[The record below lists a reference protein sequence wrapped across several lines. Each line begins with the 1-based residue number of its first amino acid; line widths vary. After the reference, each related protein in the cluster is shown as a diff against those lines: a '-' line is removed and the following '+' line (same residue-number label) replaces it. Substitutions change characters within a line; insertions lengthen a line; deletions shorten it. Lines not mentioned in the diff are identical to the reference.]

1 MKAFIFLLNIV
12 FLSVLLAQSPLKF
25 SESFVGQSE
34 QKIESQSAGNSKT
47 KYVLYS
53 LIVPG
58 AGQWG
63 MGEKN
68 RAKFF
73 IGAEV
78 LLWMSYFGTNAYADV
93 IQKNYQAYAAVHAN
107 TDQQDKTEQYW
118 IDIGSADNIYAFN
131 EQQLRNRNLEAVY
144 PESEL
149 FYWQWDS
156 RNNQGY
162 YNNLRVQEHDWERRA
177 TFIVGALVLNRIVSV
192 IDVIR
197 IIHKEKKQ
205 TSGQSSSLSLFYH
218 SNIYNQEHF
227 QLNLT
232 ISW

>member
-1 MKAFIFLLNIV
+1 MKAFIVLLNI
-12 FLSVLLAQSPLKF
+12 FSLAVLLAQSPSQF
-25 SESFVGQSE
+25 SGSFAGQSE
-34 QKIESQSAGNSKT
+34 EKRESPSSTGSKT

-53 LIVPG
+53 LILPG

-73 IGAEV
+73 IGAEA
-78 LLWMSYFGTNAYADV
+78 LLWMGYFSTNAYADV

-107 TDQQDKTEQYW
+107 IEQQDKTEQYW

-131 EQQLRNRNLEAVY
+131 EQQLRERNLEAVY
-144 PESEL
+144 PESDL
-149 FYWQWDS
+149 YYWQWDS
-156 RNNQGY
+156 QDNQGS
-162 YNNLRVQEHDWERRA
+162 YNSLRVQEHDWERRA
-177 TFIVGALVLNRIVSV
+177 TFIVGALILNRIVSV

-205 TSGQSSSLSLFYH
+205 PSEQQSSLSLFYH
-218 SNIYNQEHF
+218 TDRYNEEHY
-227 QLNLT
+227 QLKLT